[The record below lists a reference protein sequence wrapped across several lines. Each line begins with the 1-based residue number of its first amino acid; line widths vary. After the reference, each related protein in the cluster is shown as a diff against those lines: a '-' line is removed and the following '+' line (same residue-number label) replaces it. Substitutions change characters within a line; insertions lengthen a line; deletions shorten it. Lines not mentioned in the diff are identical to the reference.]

1 MAHLALY
8 RKYRPKTFSEVY
20 GQEHITSILK
30 YESSEGKLSH
40 AYLFCGPRGTGK
52 TTCAKILAKVANCDN
67 PVNGEPCGKCFACR
81 SIDSESA
88 TDVVEMDAAS
98 NTGVDYIRDIKDEVS
113 YTPATLKNRV
123 YIIDEVHMLSINAFN
138 ALLKTLEEPPEHVI
152 FILATTEQH
161 KLPATV
167 VSRCQRFDFRRIPL
181 KDMSSRLKEIAGLE
195 NISLEDEAAD
205 LIAKQASGGM
215 RDAINL
221 FELCAAG
228 SGDVTKGSVIDS
240 LGITGI
246 ENIYNV
252 ACAVKKSDFDALL
265 GAVDSTVSS
274 SKDIVSFLEEI
285 VSFWRNMT
293 VIKYIGGDSP
303 TLELTAGET
312 ELVTQASKMF
322 TVEELMYHSRVL
334 EEALNQ
340 MNRLPQIKRYT
351 LETAFLRMS
360 DKKLDPL
367 PPAVLARIS
376 SLENEVK
383 LLKAKGTIPVEDP
396 YLPEHEVKE
405 VVTKTNVS
413 NEPVSG
419 EDIKVKEKAPA
430 DEPVKLEPEMNRITE
445 RGEFLEKIGE
455 KDPLLKAYLS
465 DAELLMA
472 ADGSRAVFKVATP
485 FFKNM
490 ILSEHKAI
498 GMIGDALITS
508 GLCNTVPKVSVEV
521 DESPKSEQTDF
532 FDELI

>member
-30 YESSEGKLSH
+30 YEASEGKLSH

-52 TTCAKILAKVANCDN
+52 TTCAKILAKVANCDS

-81 SIDSESA
+81 SIDNESA

-205 LIAKQASGGM
+205 MIAKQASGGM

-221 FELCAAG
+221 FELCATG
-228 SGDVTKGSVIDS
+228 GRDVTKESVMDS
-240 LGITGI
+240 LGISGI
-246 ENIYNV
+246 ENIFNIAV
-252 ACAVKKSDFDALL
+252 AVKKGDYDALL
-265 GAVDSTVSS
+265 GAIDTTVSS
-274 SKDIVSFLEEI
+274 SKDIVSFFEEI
-285 VSFWRNMT
+285 VSFWRDMT
-293 VIKYIGGDSP
+293 VIKYVGGDSA
-303 TLELTAGET
+303 TIELTAGEK
-312 ELVTQASKMF
+312 ELVTRAAEMF
-322 TVEELMYHSRVL
+322 GVEELIYHSRVIDD
-334 EEALNQ
+334 AMNQ
-340 MNRLPQIKRYT
+340 MSRLPQIKRYT
-351 LETAFLRMS
+351 AEMAFLRMS

-367 PPAVLARIS
+367 PTSVLARIS
-376 SLENEVK
+376 SLENEIK
-383 LLKAKGTIPVEDP
+383 LLKAEEKIEPKEEE
-396 YLPEHEVKE
+396 PE
-405 VVTKTNVS
+405 
-413 NEPVSG
+413 P
-419 EDIKVKEKAPA
+419 
-430 DEPVKLEPEMNRITE
+430 EPVKKEPEMKRISE
-445 RGEFLEKIGE
+445 RGEFLEKVGE

-465 DAELLMA
+465 DADLCIAE
-472 ADGSRAVFKVATP
+472 DGSRAVFKVATP
-485 FFKNM
+485 CFKNM
-490 ILSEHKAI
+490 ILSERKAI
-498 GMIGDALITS
+498 GMISDALITS
-508 GLCNTVPKVSVEV
+508 GLCDTVPKVSVEV
-521 DESPKSEQTDF
+521 DESPNSEQTDF

>member
-20 GQEHITSILK
+20 GQDHITSILK
-30 YESSEGKLSH
+30 YESSEGKMSH

-67 PVNGEPCGKCFACR
+67 PINGEPCGKCFACR

-98 NTGVDYIRDIKDEVS
+98 NTGVDYIRDIKDEVT

-167 VSRCQRFDFRRIPL
+167 ISRCQRFDFRRIPL
-181 KDMSSRLKEIAGLE
+181 KEMSLRLSEIARLE
-195 NISLEDEAAD
+195 NIVLEDEAAD

-221 FELCAAG
+221 FELCATG
-228 SGDVTKGSVIDS
+228 GRDVTKESVMES
-240 LGITGI
+240 LGISGI
-246 ENIYNV
+246 ENIYNIAV
-252 ACAVKKSDFDALL
+252 AVKKSDFDSLL
-265 GAVDSTVSS
+265 EAINSSVSS
-274 SKDIVSFLEEI
+274 SKDIVSFFEEI
-285 VSFWRNMT
+285 VSFWRDMT
-293 VIKYIGGDSP
+293 VMKYVGGDSP
-303 TLELTAGET
+303 TIELTSGEK
-312 ELVTQASKMF
+312 ELVAKASDLF
-322 TVEELMYHSRVL
+322 SVEELIYHSRVL
-334 EEALNQ
+334 DETIKE
-340 MNRLPQIKRYT
+340 MNLLPQIKRYT
-351 LETAFLRMS
+351 AEMAFLRLS

-367 PPAVLARIS
+367 PPSILARIS
-376 SLENEVK
+376 SLENEIK
-383 LLKAKGTIPVEDP
+383 LLKAKGTVTVEIPNHPKPKAEIKSVEIIPDDQA
-396 YLPEHEVKE
+396 
-405 VVTKTNVS
+405 
-413 NEPVSG
+413 
-419 EDIKVKEKAPA
+419 EDE
-430 DEPVKLEPEMNRITE
+430 ITE
-445 RGEFLEKIGE
+445 FPDVQPIEEQVKNDPDMKKISEKGEFLEKVGE

-465 DAELLMA
+465 DASISIAE
-472 ADGSRAVFKVATP
+472 DGSRVVFNVATP

-490 ILSEHKAI
+490 ILSESKAV
-498 GMIGDALITS
+498 GMISDALITS
-508 GLCNTVPKVSVEV
+508 GLCDKVPKVSVEV
-521 DESPKSEQTDF
+521 DDSPRTEQTDF